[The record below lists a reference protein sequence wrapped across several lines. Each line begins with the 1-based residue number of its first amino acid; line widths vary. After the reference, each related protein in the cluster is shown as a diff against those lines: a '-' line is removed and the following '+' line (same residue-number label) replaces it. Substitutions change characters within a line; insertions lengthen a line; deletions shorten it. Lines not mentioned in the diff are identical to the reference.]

1 MQQLNMNT
9 NLKSNPKIFVKPKNP
24 MELGHVF
31 TGIYLH
37 K

>member
-1 MQQLNMNT
+1 MIT
-9 NLKSNPKIFVKPKNP
+9 NPKSNPKTFVKPKNP

-31 TGIYLH
+31 TGIYIH